1 MSAHTP
7 GPWTA
12 SGGAVFSETAVHLAG
27 RYLVAS
33 VYGDDPECR
42 KDAAMIDNARL
53 IAAAPDLLEA
63 LTGLLEAADAMR
75 GTFGCIQGRHP
86 EEDDTH
92 IHEKWSE
99 DFLKEHSDA
108 ARAAIAKAEG
118 AQS

>member
-42 KDAAMIDNARL
+42 EDAAMIDNARL
-53 IAAAPDLLEA
+53 ISAAPDLLEA
-63 LTGLLEAADAMR
+63 LKRCRFDSLNMTLADMK
-75 GTFGCIQGRHP
+75 FI
-86 EEDDTH
+86 
-92 IHEKWSE
+92 
-99 DFLKEHSDA
+99 
-108 ARAAIAKAEG
+108 RAAIAKAEG